1 MNSAL
6 PPKMD
11 SERRWGTR
19 VTILVCIA
27 LVAAPLVVRQGPREV
42 SQWYLAAAVQQRAAG
57 ELERAQANIDAAR
70 RWSPTN
76 ANVLLADAL
85 WLRKHGDAEQALTR
99 CEELIAAWPDDPRG
113 YLERSHVL
121 QQLGRASEAIA
132 DWKTLAS
139 LNERQ
144 PFMSEEQIW
153 NGMAY
158 ARAIANE
165 ELVEGLADANRAARG
180 PAPAPELLDTR
191 GYLYYRLG
199 RHEEARRD
207 LDEAIARYQPM
218 FNDRK
223 RRFEIQGPAAGL
235 GKLDENR
242 RAELMRESALG
253 LAVMRYHRALVLDAL
268 GETVA
273 ADDERKQVQ
282 ELGFQPNE
290 SLF

>member
-6 PPKMD
+6 PPKIE
-11 SERRWGTR
+11 SERRWGTK
-19 VTILVCIA
+19 VTVLICLA
-27 LVAAPLVVRQGPREV
+27 LVGAPLVVRQGPREV
-42 SQWYLAAAVQQRAAG
+42 SQWYLAAAIQQRAAG
-57 ELERAQANIDAAR
+57 ELERAEANIATAR
-70 RWSPTN
+70 RWDPTS

-85 WLRKHGDAEQALTR
+85 WLRKHGDAEQALVR
-99 CEELIAAWPDDPRG
+99 CQELIAAWPDDPRG

-132 DWKTLAS
+132 DWKTLAA
-139 LNERQ
+139 LNERR

-165 ELVEGLADANRAARG
+165 ELAEGLADANRAARG

-207 LDEAIARYQPM
+207 LDDAISRYQTW

-223 RRFEIQGPAAGL
+223 RRLESQGPAAGL
-235 GKLDENR
+235 GKLDEQR
-242 RAELMRESALG
+242 REEMLREAAMG

-268 GETVA
+268 GDTVA

-282 ELGFQPNE
+282 ALGFQPND